1 MRVKAT
7 MWSSAHAT
15 SAKGYASTAST
26 RRGSSSSPRCVPC
39 PHWFQDPPGAAIS
52 GNQWRSVAISGHQ
65 WPSVAISGNQLAISG
80 NQWQSVAISGNHRQG
95 LVRGTQWQ
103 SKATEAIN
111 DTHFPKSITVPPR
124 RCTPCTRRR
133 MQSSARARRQAAP
146 APTAACARSCS
157 SRARVG
163 HTCMHNQR
171 GH

>member
-1 MRVKAT
+1 

-15 SAKGYASTAST
+15 SAKGYASSAST

-52 GNQWRSVAISGHQ
+52 GNQWRSVEISGHQ
-65 WPSVAISGNQLAISG
+65 WPPVAISGNQLAISWQSVAISG
-80 NQWQSVAISGNHRQG
+80 NQWQSVAIIDRAWSEALSGNQRP
-95 LVRGTQWQ
+95 
-103 SKATEAIN
+103 SEAIN

-133 MQSSARARRQAAP
+133 MRSSARARRQAAP